1 MAKVKMVCPISKN
14 PCIDCAIYRGRHF
27 YLCFSKE
34 YHGVSLGEQQIE
46 ELKAQY
52 TKERTK
58 KSEENRFE
66 IPDDVALLGTKCIK
80 DVEDLTQAEEFKKG
94 NK

>member
-1 MAKVKMVCPISKN
+1 MAKVKMMCPFSKEA
-14 PCIDCAIYRGRHF
+14 CIDCAIYRGRHF

-52 TKERTK
+52 VKVKDREDNK
-58 KSEENRFE
+58 FE
-66 IPDDVALLGTKCIK
+66 IPETIRVGSKCMQNI
-80 DVEDLTQAEEFKKG
+80 EDIVQMEEFKEKG
-94 NK
+94 K